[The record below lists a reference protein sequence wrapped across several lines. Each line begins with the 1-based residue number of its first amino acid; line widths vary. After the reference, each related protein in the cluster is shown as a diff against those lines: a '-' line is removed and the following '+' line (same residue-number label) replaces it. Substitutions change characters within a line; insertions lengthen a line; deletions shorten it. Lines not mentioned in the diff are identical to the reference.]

1 MVTYLHVVVSVEGLV
16 TDMADKL
23 HRADEDLRRRR
34 DPVPA
39 PGERRRQASPALTHH
54 HADEGVRS
62 FHRRRHVVVTLLPI
76 HHRHHHHPLLRLAAM
91 RTLPLALVLTT
102 TRRLLVHFVF
112 AGTLLFHDGVL
123 INAAGSTDRQRD
135 IQIHAGRG
143 QTAGR
148 AAAARGLFF
157 FDGALL
163 VMTIIVPLPL
173 ATEPAEQR
181 QARHAARFLLR
192 NNDSTAGCL
201 SLLTEG

>member
-1 MVTYLHVVVSVEGLV
+1 
-16 TDMADKL
+16 MADKL

-39 PGERRRQASPALTHH
+39 PGERRRQAAPALTHH

-76 HHRHHHHPLLRLAAM
+76 HRHHHHPFLRLAAM

-112 AGTLLFHDGVL
+112 AATLLFFHDGVL
-123 INAAGSTDRQRD
+123 IINAAGPTDRQRD
-135 IQIHAGRG
+135 IQIHAGRSQ

-157 FDGALL
+157 DGALL
-163 VMTIIVPLPL
+163 VMTIVPLPL

-201 SLLTEG
+201 SLLAEG